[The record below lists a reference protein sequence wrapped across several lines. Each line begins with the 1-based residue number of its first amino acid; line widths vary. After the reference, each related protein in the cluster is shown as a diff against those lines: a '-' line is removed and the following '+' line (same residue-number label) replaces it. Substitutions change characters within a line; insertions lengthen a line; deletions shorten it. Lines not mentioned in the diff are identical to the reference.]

1 MRWLDQYIEGGSR
14 TYSGNF
20 VLTVV
25 VGSSVWLGLAIGQTA
40 LALHRHDAF
49 SLVLG
54 FANVLIS
61 ASTVSLDVLV
71 LRRILRQLPPALRHD

>member
-1 MRWLDQYIEGGSR
+1 MSWLNQYIEFGSR
-14 TYSGNF
+14 TYTVNF
-20 VLTVV
+20 MLTLV
-25 VGSSVWLGLAIGQTA
+25 VGCSVWLGLAIGQTA

-54 FANVLIS
+54 LANALIS

-71 LRRILRQLPPALRHD
+71 LLRILRQLPR